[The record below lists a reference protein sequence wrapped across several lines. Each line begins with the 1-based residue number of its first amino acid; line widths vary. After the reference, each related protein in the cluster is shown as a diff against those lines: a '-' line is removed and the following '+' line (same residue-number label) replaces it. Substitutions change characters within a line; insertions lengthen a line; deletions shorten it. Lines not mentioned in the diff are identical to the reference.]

1 MSNSDFLFVCEI
13 LGIEQN
19 IFIYSVKELIDNII
33 SDVQTWTRVLAIC
46 DWHEVAVNKTGLVTS
61 EYFGGVCIHKFWDD
75 EEEDSDEDS
84 YEDSI
89 GTDNDQDL
97 DL

>member
-1 MSNSDFLFVCEI
+1 M
-13 LGIEQN
+13 
-19 IFIYSVKELIDNII
+19 
-33 SDVQTWTRVLAIC
+33 
-46 DWHEVAVNKTGLVTS
+46 TS